1 MLYGS
6 ETSPV
11 KKKDVIRLERNTAN
25 MVRCMCNV
33 RPEDRISDEE
43 LKTRVKLNGIWECL
57 KDSTS
62 LVT

>member
-43 LKTRVKLNGIWECL
+43 LKTRVKLNGI
-57 KDSTS
+57 
-62 LVT
+62 